1 MKKKVIAFGDKEI
14 KKFIQKINVIFKE
27 KLKLFLDF
35 KAIKTL
41 QLKKKQ
47 DLNNPLK
54 STLPDLI

>member
-1 MKKKVIAFGDKEI
+1 MKKKVIAIGDKEI

-41 QLKKKQ
+41 QLKKKTRF
-47 DLNNPLK
+47 K
-54 STLPDLI
+54 

>member
-1 MKKKVIAFGDKEI
+1 MKKKVKAIGDNEI

>member
-1 MKKKVIAFGDKEI
+1 MKKKVIAIGDKEI